1 MKPPYDITSKIL
13 NLISSISISIG
24 QIDASQMTRP
34 PVHLRKVNRI
44 RSIHSSL
51 GIEGNTL
58 TQDQVTALIDNRP
71 VAGPRKDIL
80 EVLNAIK
87 VYNHL
92 GEFDPFSPDSF
103 LGAHAMLMEGLV
115 EKPGRYRTQGVG
127 VFQGSKLVHLAP
139 SARNVHSLMQDL
151 FGYLKKPEENL
162 LIRSCVFHYELEFIH
177 PFPDGNGRMGRL
189 WQMLILRS
197 GFPVFEFVPFESLIK
212 QSREEYYNVLVECDK
227 DGKSNAF
234 IEYMLGILDRALAE
248 LLDFN
253 NRILNDSARLEYFV
267 ATGSSDFTR
276 KDYMNVFKNISTA
289 TASRDLKKGTDE
301 NLLEREGQK
310 NKTTYKIKPSVPT
323 G

>member
-1 MKPPYDITSKIL
+1 MKPPYDITTVIFQL
-13 NLISSISISIG
+13 ATSITMKIG
-24 QIDASQMTRP
+24 QLDASQMTRP
-34 PVHLRKVNRI
+34 PAHLRKVNRI

-58 TQDQVTALIDNRP
+58 TLEQVTALINNRP

-87 VYNHL
+87 VYDHL
-92 GEFDPFSPDSF
+92 GSFNAFSPESF
-103 LGAHAMLMEGLV
+103 LEAHAMLMEDLV
-115 EKPGRYRTQGVG
+115 EKPGKYRSQGVG
-127 VFQGSKLVHLAP
+127 VFKGSELVHLAP
-139 SARNVHSLMQDL
+139 PARNVYSLMQDL
-151 FGYLKKPEENL
+151 FGYLKQQDENL

-197 GFPVFEFVPFESLIK
+197 GYPVFEFVPFESLIK
-212 QSREEYYNVLVECDK
+212 QTQEDYYKVLVECDK
-227 DGKSNAF
+227 VGKSNAF

-253 NRILNDSARLEYFV
+253 NRILNDSARLEYFA
-267 ATGSSDFTR
+267 ATGTKEFTR

-301 NLLEREGQK
+301 NLLEREGLK
-310 NKTTYKIKPSVPT
+310 NKTTYKIKPA
-323 G
+323 